1 MPETVAGTPADPT
14 VRYTE
19 LKLNGKTY
27 QLTYDFEAIAA
38 AEEATGLELLVG
50 VDWRKINA
58 RRIRAM
64 LYASMVKAQPDIAL
78 KEIGKMITVLNLP
91 KIESALVDCW
101 MNSTPEKE
109 EEPENPPKPEADPS

>member
-1 MPETVAGTPADPT
+1 MPEPVAGTPADPT

-27 QLTYDFEAIAA
+27 QLTYDFESIAQ
-38 AEEATGLELLVG
+38 AEETTGIELLVG

-64 LYASMVKAQPDIAL
+64 LYASMVKAQPDITL
-78 KEIGKMITVLNLP
+78 KEIGKLITVLNLP
-91 KIESALVDCW
+91 NIESALVDCW

-109 EEPENPPKPEADPS
+109 EETENPPKPDDPS